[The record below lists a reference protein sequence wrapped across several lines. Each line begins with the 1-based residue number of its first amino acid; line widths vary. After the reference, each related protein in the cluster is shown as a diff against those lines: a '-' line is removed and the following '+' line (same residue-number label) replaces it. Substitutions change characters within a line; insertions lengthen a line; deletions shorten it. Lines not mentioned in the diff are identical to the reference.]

1 MLRGGMVMRLL
12 NDGCEPKMMSAA
24 SLSFIGDC
32 VYSLF
37 VRERLCCS
45 GLAKSGE
52 LHSLS
57 AKKVRAQA
65 QARDFKCI
73 EPLLTET
80 ELSVYKRGRNA
91 HNKNIPKA
99 ASGAEYNCATGIEAL
114 FGYLYLSGESERA
127 AQLFEIMWDN
137 GI

>member
-1 MLRGGMVMRLL
+1 MRLL
-12 NDGCEPKMMSAA
+12 SDKCEPKMMSTQ

-52 LHSLS
+52 LHSIS
-57 AKKVRAQA
+57 AKKVKAQA
-65 QARDFKCI
+65 QARDFKLI
-73 EPLLTET
+73 EPILTQAET
-80 ELSVYKRGRNA
+80 AVYKRGRNA
-91 HNKNIPKA
+91 HNNNTPKA
-99 ASGAEYNCATGIEAL
+99 ATGGEYHCATGVEAL
-114 FGYLYLSGESERA
+114 FGYLYLNGESERA
-127 AQLFEIMWDN
+127 KELFEIMWEG